1 MDVPRRNRA
10 KQVSPL
16 RNSRRWRRGETCLAL
31 VLLGALLL
39 TALPSQAQNVIAD
52 PKAVAIPTFVEET
65 ASSGVASVYAGEWQY
80 MVGGGVATFDCN
92 ADGLPDMLLAGGTS
106 PASFYRNMSKRG
118 GALRFAKET
127 SGLELDKVTGAYPLD
142 IDSDG
147 NTDIVLLRVG
157 ENVVMRGLGNCKFE
171 RANEPWAFEG
181 GDAWSTAFSATWEKG
196 ADWPTLAIGNYIDRS
211 KEIEPWGSCTD
222 NWLHRP
228 ASDTGK
234 KFAGPVALKPSF
246 CALSMLFTDWN
257 RSGTPSLRV
266 SNDREYY
273 EGGQEQLWHV
283 EPGKP
288 PALYTEAEGWK
299 PIRIWGMG
307 IGSYDVN
314 GDGFPDYALTS
325 MADNRL
331 QTLAA
336 VPADGKPKPT
346 FKDMA
351 FDRGV
356 TAHRPYQGTDLRPS
370 TGWHAQFADVNN
382 DGRADLFIAKGN
394 VAKMP
399 DFANKDPNNLLLQLA
414 DGKFREAGGL
424 AGIDSTATSRGAAVA
439 DFNLDGLLDLV
450 VVNRWENAQLWR
462 NASTN
467 AGHWVQFKVQQNG
480 PNRDGIGA
488 WLEVKRGDQ
497 IMRREITSGGGHASG
512 QSGWWHFGI
521 GEAAKAEVRLIW
533 PDGVSDPWQSVDRDT
548 FYVMERGQP
557 ARGWTP
563 N

>member
-1 MDVPRRNRA
+1 M
-10 KQVSPL
+10 L
-16 RNSRRWRRGETCLAL
+16 GT
-31 VLLGALLL
+31 LLFGYSAH
-39 TALPSQAQNVIAD
+39 AQNIIAD

-65 ASSGVASVYAGEWQY
+65 ASSGVNSIYAGEWQY

-92 ADGLPDMLLAGGTS
+92 ADGYPDMLLAGG
-106 PASFYRNMSKRG
+106 ASAANFYRNVSKRG
-118 GALRFAKET
+118 GTLSFDKEA

-142 IDSDG
+142 IDGDG
-147 NTDIVLLRVG
+147 NTDLVLLRVG
-157 ENVVMRGLGNCKFE
+157 ENVVMRGLGNCKFA
-171 RANEPWAFEG
+171 RANEAWGFDG
-181 GDAWSTAFSATWEKG
+181 GDGWSTAFSATWEKS
-196 ADWPTLAIGNYIDRS
+196 AVWPTLAIGNYIDRS
-211 KEIEPWGSCTD
+211 KEIDPWGSCTD

-228 ASDTGK
+228 VNNTAK
-234 KFAGPVALKPSF
+234 NFAPPVALKPSF

-273 EGGQEQLWHV
+273 EGGQEQLWHID
-283 EPGKP
+283 PGTA

-299 PIRIWGMG
+299 SIRIWGMG

-336 VPADGKPKPT
+336 IPADGKPKPA

-382 DGRADLFIAKGN
+382 DGRVDLFIAKGN
-394 VAKMP
+394 VDRMQ
-399 DFANKDPNNLLLQLA
+399 DFANADPNNLLLQMA
-414 DGKFREAGGL
+414 DGKFQEAGGL
-424 AGIDSTATSRGAAVA
+424 AGIDSTATSRGAAVV

-450 VVNRWENAQLWR
+450 VANRRANAQVWR
-462 NASTN
+462 NTSTN
-467 AGHWVQFKVQQNG
+467 AGHWVEIKPQQDG
-480 PNRDGIGA
+480 PNREAIGG
-488 WLEVKRGDQ
+488 WLEVKRGEKV
-497 IMRREITSGGGHASG
+497 MRRELTVGGGHASG
-512 QSGWWHFGI
+512 QSGFWHFGL
-521 GEAAKAEVRLIW
+521 GDAVNAEMRVVW
-533 PDGVSDPWQSVDRDT
+533 PDGMADAWEGVSSDA
-548 FYVMERGQP
+548 FYIVERGSP
-557 ARGWTP
+557 ARQWSP